1 MKPFYLALLPVV
13 LATCQTAP
21 LATTRNG
28 TYTGRYLAEFSQD
41 LFLGIPYAR
50 SGRLQNPVPWNES
63 WEGSRSAEW
72 YGSICPCPS
81 SPRNL
86 RNANVTGIS
95 DDCLNLNI
103 IRPSQATLKTKK
115 KLPVA
120 VWLYGGGFGD
130 GFGAD
135 LNSNFSWIVQESVA
149 QGMPIM
155 AVTLNYR
162 VGFLGFPG
170 GHEAMA
176 AGVTNLGLKD
186 QRHALR
192 WIQENIAAF
201 GGDPDKVTVWGQSA
215 GANSILYQLMA
226 YGGRSREKLFH
237 GGIVISGSVGVGN
250 TVRPDRDDAV
260 QGYRHILNAT
270 NCLDAE
276 DSLDCLREAPLDLV
290 FNASNSIRTRP
301 TWWPTVDGDFIAKPP
316 TLQLL
321 AGEFPRDVSVLAG
334 TNDDEGFTVAN
345 IYPPATETEEELRQ
359 IIRALFPFASDKTLD
374 LVLAAY
380 PVDGPSPPYALP
392 MAETDRLCDALREAG
407 QERCGRQYRRLAA
420 IVGDFTLIYGRRVL
434 TRKFAERGMTAYSY
448 RFDTWPTS
456 IPIQTQYDP
465 QTYFAGHSSEY
476 SYFLRFPRDYELYG
490 NNPPV
495 ANSTSHLALSHGIS
509 ARLIA
514 YVYNGNPNSIHVPKM
529 PAWPKYNLKRPSNLV
544 LNATEVPDMLNVH
557 VEPDTWREEG
567 MALWAKYPLELDMF
581 SGGS

>member
-1 MKPFYLALLPVV
+1 MKLFQVAFVPAALA
-13 LATCQTAP
+13 ACQTAP
-21 LATTRNG
+21 VVTTRNG

-50 SGRLQNPVPWNES
+50 SERLQNPVPWNES
-63 WEGSRSAEW
+63 WDGSRSAEW

-81 SPRNL
+81 APRNL
-86 RNANVTGIS
+86 ENANVTGIS

-103 IRPSQATLKTKK
+103 IRPSRAALKTEQ

-120 VWLYGGGFGD
+120 VWLYGGAFAD

-135 LNSNFSWIVQESVA
+135 INSNFSWIVQQSVA
-149 QGMPIM
+149 QDMPIM

-170 GHEAMA
+170 GHEAAA

-215 GANSILYQLMA
+215 GANSILYQILA
-226 YGGRSREKLFH
+226 YGGQSGEKLFR
-237 GGIVISGSVGVGN
+237 GGVMISGSVGIGN

-260 QGYRHILNAT
+260 QGYRHVLNGT
-270 NCLDAE
+270 GCLDAN
-276 DSLDCLREAPLDLV
+276 DSLKCLREAPLDLV
-290 FNASNSIRTRP
+290 FNVSNSIRTQP
-301 TWWPTVDGDFIAKPP
+301 TWWPTVDGDFIAEPP

-321 AGEFPRDVSVLAG
+321 AGGFPRDVSVLAG

-345 IYPPATETEEELRQ
+345 LYPPASDTEEELRQ
-359 IIRALFPFASDKTLD
+359 ILRAMFSFARDETLD

-380 PVDGPSPPYALP
+380 PVDAPNPPYALP

-420 IVGDFTLIYGRRVL
+420 IVGDFTLIHGRRVL
-434 TRKFAERGMTAYSY
+434 TRKFAELGMTAYSY

-456 IPIQTQYDP
+456 IPIQTEYEP

-476 SYFLRFPRDYELYG
+476 SYFLRFPRDYDLYG

-509 ARLIA
+509 SKLIA
-514 YVYNGNPNSIHVPKM
+514 YVYNGDPNSIDGTFKFTFQLIPM
-529 PAWPKYNLKRPSNLV
+529 ENLLTVTEQSRTCPSGQSTMSRN
-544 LNATEVPDMLNVH
+544 
-557 VEPDTWREEG
+557 
-567 MALWAKYPLELDMF
+567 PLILSSTPPRF
-581 SGGS
+581 RIG